1 MVSVLMESVSLE
13 RTGERAKPMI
23 EKRREVEKPLT
34 KLDPRVRRRW
44 RPRTSRA
51 RAMAPIREDG
61 VSSFLSNKWWT
72 LQKTSTQQTC
82 QEGLGLL
89 NLYVSLHFANTNQ

>member
-1 MVSVLMESVSLE
+1 MESVNLE

-23 EKRREVEKPLT
+23 ENRREVEKPLT

-51 RAMAPIREDG
+51 RAMAPIREEG

-89 NLYVSLHFANTNQ
+89 KLYVFLHFAKTNQ

>member
-1 MVSVLMESVSLE
+1 ME

-23 EKRREVEKPLT
+23 ENRREVEKPLT

-51 RAMAPIREDG
+51 RAMAPIREEG

-82 QEGLGLL
+82 QDEGLGLL
-89 NLYVSLHFANTNQ
+89 KLYVSFHFARTNH

>member
-23 EKRREVEKPLT
+23 ENRREVEKPLT

-51 RAMAPIREDG
+51 RAMAPIREEG

-82 QEGLGLL
+82 QVGLGLL
-89 NLYVSLHFANTNQ
+89 KLCVALHFAKTNQ